1 MAYEVFA
8 FWNGADVN
16 TSLNAVTAIM
26 GGGDYLG
33 LMKAVAMVGLISAVT
48 YALLAQRGQALGG
61 FFAGFV
67 FVYGVMFVPRV
78 DVIVND
84 VRAGTTSVVSNV
96 PLGLAMPYATL
107 SHIGYWLTM
116 QYESRFTTL
125 DDERFSKTGMVF
137 GARVLE
143 TLTGSTFPDAG
154 LKADVIT
161 FYKDCVV
168 PELMDDPTKAKAL
181 RASKDIGAT
190 ITGMMNPGRGT
201 SLGTVTYLGSGSMP
215 CDAAPGAIDA
225 YMASNALPEAYY
237 TEQGRIN
244 RANYGPGMTNA
255 MLSSVTETDIENML
269 TNLLGISD
277 TALEALNQS
286 MWING
291 IHDADMALRNGY
303 GNADTTSYTVAVT
316 EQSVRQSAYA
326 GKMWADKA
334 LPLIRNIAEFV
345 LIAVFP
351 LMFIIMLVA
360 GENALMAIKLYMGI
374 LASLALWAPLTA
386 VLNYQ
391 VITNGK
397 AVLGSA
403 IKTAGG
409 FSLNNLS
416 GVTDLAMQQQA
427 LAGQLFLAVPVIAY
441 ALVSAGAYAA
451 TSAMGSLT
459 SSGAGASSKVSGEA
473 AVGNVGGGQ
482 VGWRNTN
489 ALNSTTGQTN
499 TAMTTRSGFVE
510 SITGAGAT
518 VTGGGAPGGGTF
530 AARTSS
536 LGSIAATVADTVQ
549 TQAATRLASSSQATR
564 SAASQAMQSM
574 QAVESAGNRT
584 DKTSAAIASFQ
595 AAMAATSGAEAK
607 RHLAEGMSH
616 ATQAQNQV
624 ANQAGEKTSANIG
637 GDAGRVLTGGKGA
650 AAGGGGG
657 DPMKSGLSIGADY
670 GKFST
675 NTMQSTNGQSAG
687 SSEATGTS
695 DATTVGASESST
707 LSRSANN
714 TNSRSKF
721 AQDQIEKAKGFAS
734 QGQAQAQKMESAER
748 TLSAMRSSDGSVRT
762 DLGQQVVERM
772 GGAAAAADL
781 YSRDS
786 QEFAK
791 QATAVAGEV
800 FAAKGLDAAPATS
813 SSTEIEA
820 KAAGVDST
828 VARQVS
834 NAPKEASAPTV
845 NMPGSP
851 APKTPT
857 TGPSNSQSPGR
868 PSTGATPKPVQAS
881 SATPRSNAAPAS
893 PDMPSAIQSPTGKT
907 LVADRVVGDAAA
919 MQGSTKERISDG
931 AAGVSRRVGNVTEE
945 SKKK

>member
-143 TLTGSTFPDAG
+143 TLTGSSIVDAG
-154 LKADVIT
+154 LKADIAT

-168 PELMDDPTKAKAL
+168 PELMDDPSKATAL
-181 RASKDIGAT
+181 RRSNDISST
-190 ITGMMNPGRGT
+190 LTPMMNPGRGT
-201 SLGTVTYLGSGSMP
+201 ALGVVKHLGSGAMP
-215 CDAAPGAIDA
+215 CDVVPGEVQA
-225 YMASNALPEAYY
+225 YIVTQALNDKTL
-237 TEQGRIN
+237 TEYGRKI
-244 RANYGPGMTNA
+244 RANEGPAITDA
-255 MLSSVTETDIENML
+255 MLASQTETDVENML
-269 TNLLGISD
+269 TNLLSMSD
-277 TALEALNQS
+277 TATQALTQS
-286 MWING
+286 MWINR
-291 IHDADMALRNGY
+291 IHDADMAFRNGY
-303 GNADTTSYTVAVT
+303 GNAETTSYAAAVT
-316 EQSVRQSAYA
+316 SQSVRQSAYS
-326 GKMWADKA
+326 GKIWADKA

-351 LMFIIMLVA
+351 LIFIIILVA
-360 GENALMAIKLYMGI
+360 GENALMALKLYMGI

-386 VLNYQ
+386 ILNYQ
-391 VITNGK
+391 VISNGK
-397 AVLGSA
+397 AVLGSI
-403 IKTAGG
+403 IKMGSGIT
-409 FSLNNLS
+409 LNNIE
-416 GVTDLAMQQQA
+416 GVMDLALEQQA
-427 LAGQLFLAVPVIAY
+427 LAGQLFLMVPVIAY

-459 SSGAGASSKVSGEA
+459 SSGGGSSSKVSGEA

-499 TAMTTRSGFVE
+499 TAMTTRAGFRQNE
-510 SITGAGAT
+510 DAFGTT
-518 VTGGGAPGGGTF
+518 VTPNGAPGGGTF
-530 AARTSS
+530 VARTSS
-536 LGSIAATVADTVQ
+536 LGSISASVADTVQ

-564 SAASQAMQSM
+564 SAANQAMQSM
-574 QAVESAGNRT
+574 QAVEAAGHRSE
-584 DKTSAAIASFQ
+584 KTSAAIASFQ
-595 AAMAATSGAEAK
+595 AAMAATSGSEAK
-607 RHLAEGMSH
+607 RHFAEGLSN
-616 ATQAQNQV
+616 ATQAQNQI

-762 DLGQQVVERM
+762 DLGQLVVERM

-791 QATAVAGEV
+791 QATALAGEV

-845 NMPGSP
+845 NMPGNT
-851 APKTPT
+851 APTGSTPRSVP
-857 TGPSNSQSPGR
+857 PSN
-868 PSTGATPKPVQAS
+868 
-881 SATPRSNAAPAS
+881 ATPRSSTVTTPAS
-893 PDMPSAIQSPTGKT
+893 PEMPSAVQSPAGKT
-907 LVADRVVGDAAA
+907 LVADRVVGDATA